1 MKPEQQI
8 RVLQSELKIA
18 NAELARLRRRV
29 NEHGA
34 HGRRVQRAY
43 SDALLLAEL
52 SIAYLPTTR
61 TFAEEHAGITHA
73 RWENA
78 RALMKLS
85 RVHNGRRW
93 LVHDL
98 ATIERQLSKAVET
111 AMQTPEAYWARLP
124 KHARPEGSH

>member
-1 MKPEQQI
+1 MLE
-8 RVLQSELKIA
+8 SELRIA

-34 HGRRVQRAY
+34 HGKRVQRAY
-43 SDALLLAEL
+43 RDALLLAEL
-52 SIAYLPTTR
+52 AIAYLPTTR
-61 TFAEEHAGITHA
+61 PFAEEHAGITHA

-78 RALMKLS
+78 RALMKLA
-85 RVHNGRRW
+85 RVHNGRHW

-111 AMQTPEAYWARLP
+111 SMQTPEAFKARLP
-124 KHARPEGSH
+124 KHARPTD